1 MAKKRRGRPPGSKN
15 TSSIAKLGSSVASMD
30 VGQLRDYIG
39 SLESALAKK
48 IQQQKDALEGQL
60 AELQGYVSSKAA
72 GVVRT
77 VMRVPRT
84 GKRAKAKPK
93 YQSKKN
99 KSLKWSGRGVTPVW
113 MREEKCPACA
123 WCVGFVFSSASSHSF
138 SDQLL
143 WYRTCRRRLA
153 AKGTS
158 PFWVRAPNFALMP
171 RRGNGCRQM

>member
-1 MAKKRRGRPPGSKN
+1 
-15 TSSIAKLGSSVASMD
+15 MD

-60 AELQGYVSSKAA
+60 AELQGYVSSRAA

-99 KSLKWSGRGVTPVW
+99 KSLNWSGRGVTPVW
-113 MREEKCPACA
+113 MREEM
-123 WCVGFVFSSASSHSF
+123 
-138 SDQLL
+138 
-143 WYRTCRRRLA
+143 
-153 AKGTS
+153 KGTQLKKDDFLIKS
-158 PFWVRAPNFALMP
+158 QP
-171 RRGNGCRQM
+171 G